1 MYAVV
6 KAGGHQYR
14 VSQGDELTVDFLE
27 GKKEGDKVTLDQVL
41 LVGGDKTVVGAP
53 LVEGAKVEATVK
65 KQTHNPKILV
75 FKFKRRKDYKKTQGH
90 KQPVT
95 VLEINSIKH

>member
-65 KQTHNPKILV
+65 KQTRNPKILV
-75 FKFKRRKDYKKTQGH
+75 FKFKRRKDYKRTNGH

-95 VLEINSIKH
+95 VLEINSISH

>member
-14 VSQGDELTVDFLE
+14 VSQGDQVTVDFLE
-27 GKKEGDKVTLDQVL
+27 GKKEGDKVTLDEVL

-53 LVEGAKVEATVK
+53 LVKGAKVEATVK
-65 KQTHNPKILV
+65 AQTHNPKILV
-75 FKFKRRKDYKKTQGH
+75 FKFKRRKDYKRTKGH

-95 VLEINSIKH
+95 VLEINSISH

>member
-6 KAGGHQYR
+6 KAGGHQYK

-27 GKKEGDKVTLDQVL
+27 GKKEGDKITLDQVL
-41 LVGGDKTVVGAP
+41 LLGGEKTIVGAP

-65 KQTHNPKILV
+65 KQTRNPKILV
-75 FKFKRRKDYKKTQGH
+75 FKFKDEKTTREL
-90 KQPVT
+90 KVT
-95 VLEINSIKH
+95 SNL